1 MVLIRVSPRWSNV
14 MTDEIKNPN
23 NQVGRSANGR
33 FHAFRHGY
41 VVYDDNGR
49 VKEFETERD
58 AWDYLGN
65 RVAQRHGP

>member
-1 MVLIRVSPRWSNV
+1 

-58 AWDYLGN
+58 AWDYL
-65 RVAQRHGP
+65 RRSDAAYKD